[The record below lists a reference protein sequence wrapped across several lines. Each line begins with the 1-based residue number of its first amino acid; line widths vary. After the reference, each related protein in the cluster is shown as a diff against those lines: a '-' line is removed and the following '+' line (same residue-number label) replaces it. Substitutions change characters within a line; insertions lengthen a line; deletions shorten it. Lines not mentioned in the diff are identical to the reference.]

1 MNYKLIINDDYGDGI
16 CCGFFSGNGSF
27 TLFNDSGVSLGT
39 GGEFTDSDSISFCVQ
54 NVSIS
59 ELPNDMLIQVMPN
72 PAKDLVKI
80 SAKSAIS
87 SIEVTSMT
95 GQLISKQLVQGNN
108 AEMNV
113 SNLTSGT
120 YFIKVNTENNS
131 GIYKLIIE

>member
-1 MNYKLIINDDYGDGI
+1 
-16 CCGFFSGNGSF
+16 
-27 TLFNDSGVSLGT
+27 
-39 GGEFTDSDSISFCVQ
+39 
-54 NVSIS
+54 
-59 ELPNDMLIQVMPN
+59 
-72 PAKDLVKI
+72 
-80 SAKSAIS
+80 
-87 SIEVTSMT
+87 MT